1 MFICQKQRF
10 YVFYFRIQTQAALS
24 LTVHL
29 FRTERSLPLQS
40 QLLPYPDQ
48 EPQDLDTHHVSGYP
62 GTCIHKRKETEIRE
76 IPRIKIIYG
85 QDQRFILYVNMS
97 QKTSEISGIRT
108 HAFSVKGKQPRQHG
122 MVGLA
127 LLPTRPARLLME
139 AAIMGIL
146 NFVVNT
152 QQLMQRKVLMVLL
165 YIIE

>member
-1 MFICQKQRF
+1 MSFISESKHRRRCRLQFICSGQSDHCLYSHSF
-10 YVFYFRIQTQAALS
+10 FPIQT
-24 LTVHL
+24 
-29 FRTERSLPLQS
+29 
-40 QLLPYPDQ
+40 
-48 EPQDLDTHHVSGYP
+48 
-62 GTCIHKRKETEIRE
+62 KN
-76 IPRIKIIYG
+76 PRIWIHIMFLAIQVYIKGKKQKYRRSPELRSSTVKTKG
-85 QDQRFILYVNMS
+85 SSFHVNRS

-165 YIIE
+165 YIE